1 MIHRFRIGFDN
12 LPIRRKLTLGFVVII
27 SLLIVGSVT
36 EIIQS
41 RIEDNAREK
50 AESAQQDILLA
61 ENLRAEMLRV
71 RIQESRVSVMF
82 LVSGGV
88 FDESL
93 YQPIFDF
100 VQRVVDILGEYKSR
114 NSETG
119 TKSTEVITKTQDAED
134 LILTY
139 RDQVRSVVEDLAPQR
154 GNAESGLGY
163 ELLTQINQLGNF
175 VDVATVRDMAQE
187 FVRYIQ
193 VESGVVELQIQ
204 VEGLRTEVD
213 ALDLTDAKKASVLTL
228 VDEIGAT
235 LETIRQLDTE
245 IESSYF
251 GLADYGSQVE
261 ALSEELVTI
270 EQEEY
275 TDAQQDFENARDTS
289 QNIRYA
295 ILGAILILST
305 LLAYGISRSIAKPVT
320 LLTETTHQISN
331 GAYNQRT
338 NITAKDEIGQLA
350 QSFDRMASEIQKRE
364 ANLVEQA
371 EELKNATAQA
381 QSAAR
386 IKGEF
391 LANMSHELRTPLN
404 AIIGF
409 SDMLLMGIA
418 GELNSQ
424 QRHQVERLR
433 LNGNR
438 LLALVNDILD
448 LTRIESKRVE
458 LILKPFSPRVLSER
472 LASQMEG
479 LAKDNNLKFEAH
491 VDSSVPNQLIGD
503 EKRIEQVMV
512 NLISNAFKFT
522 QQGSVRLEV
531 KANLTERQWTI
542 AVTDTGIGIPPHA
555 INVIFEEF
563 RQLDGTSTRA
573 YQGSGLGLAITR
585 NLVRIMSGEIKVQ
598 SKLGEGSTFTVTLPI
613 LEEGPARQKTEPAI
627 VAEPA
632 KL

>member
-1 MIHRFRIGFDN
+1 MWFDN
-12 LPIRRKLTLGFVVII
+12 LPIRQKLTLGFVIII

-41 RIEDNAREK
+41 RIEDNARKK

-93 YQPIFDF
+93 YQPIFDY
-100 VQRVVDILGEYKSR
+100 VQRVVDILSEYQGL
-114 NSETG
+114 NSGTG
-119 TKSTEVITKTQDAED
+119 TKSPEVTTKTDEAKG
-134 LILTY
+134 LILDY
-139 RDQVRSVVEDLAPQR
+139 QNQVRSVVEELAPER

-163 ELLTQINQLGNF
+163 DLLTQIDQLGKF
-175 VDVATVRDMAQE
+175 IDVAAFRDMAQE

-193 VESGVVELQIQ
+193 VESGVVELQTQ
-204 VEGLRTEVD
+204 VEGLRSEVN

-228 VDEIGAT
+228 VDEIGTT
-235 LETIRQLDTE
+235 LETIRQLDIE

-251 GLADYGSQVE
+251 GLADYGAQVE

-270 EQEEY
+270 EQAQY
-275 TDAQQDFENARDTS
+275 ADAQQDFLNARDTS

-295 ILGAILILST
+295 ILGVVLILST
-305 LLAYGISRSIAKPVT
+305 VLAYGISQSIAKPVT
-320 LLTETTHQISN
+320 LLTEISHQISN
-331 GAYNQRT
+331 GAYNRRT

-371 EELKNATAQA
+371 EELKIATAQA

-424 QRHQVERLR
+424 QQHQVERLR

-458 LILKPFSPRVLSER
+458 LILKPFSPRALAER
-472 LASQMEG
+472 LGSQMEG
-479 LAKDNNLKFEAH
+479 LAKDNQLKFEVH
-491 VDSSVPNQLIGD
+491 VDANVPDQVVGD
-503 EKRIEQVMV
+503 EKRIEQVIV

-522 QQGSVRLEV
+522 QQGAVKLEIN
-531 KANLTERQWTI
+531 AHLPERQWTI
-542 AVTDTGIGIPPHA
+542 AVSDTGIGIPPHA
-555 INVIFEEF
+555 INLIFEEF

-585 NLVRIMSGEIKVQ
+585 NLVRVMRGEIKVQ

-613 LEEGPARQKTEPAI
+613 LEAGPARQKAEPAI